1 MHGDEIQEK
10 NLDIKKHIV
19 KLRDEIKVLRGDVE
33 VVDKNIY
40 KEYHPEILK
49 MKTNLQAFLV
59 EQKTENFKLIK
70 EIAILDKEKGEIQQN
85 LYGILSRINRVEKD
99 VGVKAKAYT
108 YMFDTT
114 LMENQIANKI
124 FIEKDEI

>member
-1 MHGDEIQEK
+1 M
-10 NLDIKKHIV
+10 
-19 KLRDEIKVLRGDVE
+19 
-33 VVDKNIY
+33 
-40 KEYHPEILK
+40 
-49 MKTNLQAFLV
+49 
-59 EQKTENFKLIK
+59 IK